1 MQGATSLPAP
11 RPPGAP
17 ELEVLGERGAQEAP
31 LPLALGAQAELG
43 VPGAQAELE
52 VPEAQEAR
60 VDPPLE

>member
-31 LPLALGAQAELG
+31 LPLALGAQAEL
-43 VPGAQAELE
+43 E

-60 VDPPLE
+60 EDPPLE

>member
-1 MQGATSLPAP
+1 M
-11 RPPGAP
+11 
-17 ELEVLGERGAQEAP
+17 LGERGAQEAP

-60 VDPPLE
+60 EDPPLE